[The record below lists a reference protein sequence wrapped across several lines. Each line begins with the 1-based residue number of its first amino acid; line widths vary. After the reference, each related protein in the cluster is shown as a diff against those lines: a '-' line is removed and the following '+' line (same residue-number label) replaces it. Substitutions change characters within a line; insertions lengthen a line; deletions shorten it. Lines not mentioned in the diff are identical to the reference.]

1 MFHYFF
7 FIQIEPSVKIIASLF
22 DSPIR
27 IRGPCCETESMF
39 VNALDIEASISKKQR
54 STTEERKIDRIFK
67 LGDYI
72 SSWEEKKAIRYIL
85 ELLNEE
91 GKM

>member
-1 MFHYFF
+1 
-7 FIQIEPSVKIIASLF
+7 
-22 DSPIR
+22 
-27 IRGPCCETESMF
+27 MF

-54 STTEERKIDRIFK
+54 STTEERWVDRIFK